1 MKLEWKWMD
10 EGLSIQEL
18 DQTEPIDR
26 FYVFEGRQI
35 FDFLNAILL
44 KNTLPICQL
53 DNFKTA
59 VYKLPHTNSVI
70 CLTEGNEINRTAQIT
85 EMLWP
90 WIKVANETIAFAF
103 QPTYSYHSERDFDR
117 QCFVR
122 RICDSRSVDTEKLK
136 FVEPMEDC
144 NMISGVAAG
153 GKCISF
159 ST

>member
-1 MKLEWKWMD
+1 MD
-10 EGLSIQEL
+10 EDASAQQL
-18 DQTEPIDR
+18 DQVDPIDR

-44 KNTLPICQL
+44 KNTMPICQL
-53 DNFKTA
+53 ESFKTA
-59 VYKLPHTNSVI
+59 VYKLPNTNSVV

-85 EMLWP
+85 EMLRP
-90 WIKVANETIAFAF
+90 WIKVAKETFAFAF

-122 RICDSRSVDTEKLK
+122 SIGGSRAKRTPKLH

-144 NMISGVAAG
+144 NMISGVSAG
-153 GKCISF
+153 GKSQI
-159 ST
+159 